1 MKKINIY
8 YLSQFNSKIILHFY
22 NITAM
27 KKIKL
32 LFGLCLLSFSATAQI
47 VTEESPISTRP
58 EVKQWLAARSLSFE
72 RMENQPIDLLKSLW
86 S

>member
-1 MKKINIY
+1 
-8 YLSQFNSKIILHFY
+8 
-22 NITAM
+22 
-27 KKIKL
+27 
-32 LFGLCLLSFSATAQI
+32 FSATAQI